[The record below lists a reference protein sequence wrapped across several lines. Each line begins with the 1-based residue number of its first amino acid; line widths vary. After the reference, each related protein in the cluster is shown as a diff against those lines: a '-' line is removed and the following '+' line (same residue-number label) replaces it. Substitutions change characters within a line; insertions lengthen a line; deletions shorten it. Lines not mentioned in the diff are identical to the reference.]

1 MKAILILILYT
12 GTGLEN
18 YEVPVHIEMD
28 ECIQTGEA
36 YTLQGWFQHHRVAG
50 YTCKEVR

>member
-12 GTGLEN
+12 STGLEN
-18 YEVPVHIEMD
+18 HEIPMPIEMVD
-28 ECIQTGEA
+28 CVQTGEA
-36 YTLQGWFQHHRVAG
+36 YLLQGWFQHHRVAG